1 MFLLKVPNFWRCTLN
16 YLQMTWYVTCDCK
29 IKTEVDGGWIRR
41 AGEALGLGCAVKTVV
56 MSLEFCHKGRS
67 GLPSQTESKHS
78 GSHFSCTSPRWRTRS
93 YLWLPVVTE
102 VWRLAIPVDPH
113 LWGGVCRSRSE
124 RAPLSPFP
132 AEAISCLAVWN
143 L

>member
-56 MSLEFCHKGRS
+56 MSLEFCHKVAAAS
-67 GLPSQTESKHS
+67 IPKQNPSTVGAISPARPRGGGHTPIS
-78 GSHFSCTSPRWRTRS
+78 GS
-93 YLWLPVVTE
+93 
-102 VWRLAIPVDPH
+102 RLLQRCGALLSQWTHIF
-113 LWGGVCRSRSE
+113 GGG
-124 RAPLSPFP
+124 L
-132 AEAISCLAVWN
+132 
-143 L
+143 